1 MPVKSPAGILE
12 AALGNFRGDLTVA
25 DASAR
30 SGLALRDAEEGLRL
44 LTADR
49 GGHLAATSKGELV
62 YSFPRGVVT
71 PPETRVSRRVGRAVV
86 KAVSGAV
93 RFVVRAWVSVVLVGY
108 ALVFLAVLIALA
120 FRGGDDR
127 DSPWEGVGVLLRVI
141 AEALFWT
148 FHPFSPVALRAEPRW
163 MHMSPVRHRR
173 IPFYERVNR
182 FVFGPPALKPDPRE
196 QEREILGE
204 IRRQKGRIAP
214 GDVMRLTGLPREQ
227 AERLLLRLV
236 VDYQGDLAVSEAG
249 AITYSFADL
258 RTTVEGTPSSRV
270 VAAPIGIWAQRVTL
284 PPLTGNSAGSNLL
297 FGLINGFNLVASG
310 AVLANDLTLERLAAM
325 FTRMATPDQVFAAM
339 PLPPADGIPLV
350 LGAVPFAFSLA
361 LFALPLIR
369 LLRRPAAAQNVA
381 RQNGWR
387 AVLRQ
392 VLGKASDQTS
402 DQTRSNTAGP
412 MVYTRD
418 ELSRAWEAA
427 SGRRATDADL
437 EGAVRDLGGTI
448 ELREDGALVY
458 QFDSLARELS
468 ELMAQRARVSDE
480 EALAGTIIFSS
491 GDEGTGIREDARD
504 GARRPEAPASRTPDE
519 ERGAAQTN
527 EKRAEHATEGV
538 AAGQL
543 LLEEERKSL
552 EFLDRVMA
560 ESKQRR
566 RD

>member
-1 MPVKSPAGILE
+1 M
-12 AALGNFRGDLTVA
+12 A

>member
-1 MPVKSPAGILE
+1 MPVKSPASILE

-30 SGLALRDAEEGLRL
+30 SGLALRDAEEGLRR

-49 GGHLAATSKGELV
+49 GGHLEATSKGELV
-62 YSFPRGVVT
+62 YSFPLGVVR
-71 PPETRVSRRVGRAVV
+71 PPETRVSRRIGRALV
-86 KAVSGAV
+86 KAFSGAV

-163 MHMSPVRHRR
+163 MHVSPVRHRR

-182 FVFGPPALKPDPRE
+182 FVFGPPALKSDPRE

-236 VDYQGDLAVSEAG
+236 VDYQGDIAVSEAG
-249 AITYSFADL
+249 AITYSFVDL
-258 RTTVEGTPSSRV
+258 RTTVQGVPSRGG
-270 VAAPIGIWAQRVTL
+270 AAPVGIWTQRVTL

-369 LLRRPAAAQNVA
+369 LLRRPAAAQEVA

-392 VLGKASDQTS
+392 VLGKASDKAS
-402 DQTRSNTAGP
+402 DQGSGNPAGP
-412 MVYTRD
+412 MVYSRD
-418 ELSRAWEAA
+418 DLSRAWEAA
-427 SGRRATDADL
+427 SGRPATDADL
-437 EGAVRDLGGTI
+437 EGAVRDLGGTV

-458 QFDSLARELS
+458 QFDSLALELS
-468 ELMAQRARVSDE
+468 ELMAQRGRVSDE

-491 GDEGTGIREDARD
+491 GDEGTGIREDARV
-504 GARRPEAPASRTPDE
+504 GAPRPEAPGSGTHDL

-527 EKRAEHATEGV
+527 EKRAEPATAGV
-538 AAGQL
+538 APAQL

>member
-1 MPVKSPAGILE
+1 
-12 AALGNFRGDLTVA
+12 VA

>member
-1 MPVKSPAGILE
+1 M
-12 AALGNFRGDLTVA
+12 A

-30 SGLALRDAEEGLRL
+30 SGLALRDAEVGLRL

-49 GGHLAATSKGELV
+49 GGHLAATSKGELI
-62 YSFPRGVVT
+62 YSFPRGVVR
-71 PPETRVSRRVGRAVV
+71 PPETRVSRRIGRALV
-86 KAVSGAV
+86 KAFSGAV

-163 MHMSPVRHRR
+163 MHVSPVRHRR

-182 FVFGPPALKPDPRE
+182 FVFGPPAVKSDPRE
-196 QEREILGE
+196 LERQMLGE

-236 VDYQGDLAVSEAG
+236 VDYEGDLAVSETG

-258 RTTVEGTPSSRV
+258 RTTVEGAPSSRQD
-270 VAAPIGIWAQRVTL
+270 AAPTAIWAQRVTL

-369 LLRRPAAAQNVA
+369 LLRRPAAAQKVA

-392 VLGKASDQTS
+392 VLGKTSEKTSEKTPDQS
-402 DQTRSNTAGP
+402 SGNTAGP
-412 MVYTRD
+412 MVYSRD
-418 ELSRAWEAA
+418 DLSRAWEAA
-427 SGRRATDADL
+427 SGRRATDAEL

-468 ELMAQRARVSDE
+468 ELMAQRARVSDQ

-491 GDEGTGIREDARD
+491 GDEGTGIREDARA
-504 GARRPEAPASRTPDE
+504 GARRSETPASRSHDE
-519 ERGAAQTN
+519 EGGATQSN
-527 EKRAEHATEGV
+527 EKPAEHATEGV
-538 AAGQL
+538 APAQL

-560 ESKQRR
+560 ESKLRR